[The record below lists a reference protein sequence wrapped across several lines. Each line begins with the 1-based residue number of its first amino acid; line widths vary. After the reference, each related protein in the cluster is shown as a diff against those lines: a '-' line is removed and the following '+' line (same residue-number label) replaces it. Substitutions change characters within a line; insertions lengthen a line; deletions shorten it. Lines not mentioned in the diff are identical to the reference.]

1 MLSLAGIEATF
12 ILVQVAPNTVAISA
26 RSRSK
31 INVQRM
37 MEEIGGGG
45 HFTLAACQLENT
57 TVSQAEA
64 MLLDVIENDLRENM
78 EAE

>member
-1 MLSLAGIEATF
+1 
-12 ILVQVAPNTVAISA
+12 
-26 RSRSK
+26 
-31 INVQRM
+31 M